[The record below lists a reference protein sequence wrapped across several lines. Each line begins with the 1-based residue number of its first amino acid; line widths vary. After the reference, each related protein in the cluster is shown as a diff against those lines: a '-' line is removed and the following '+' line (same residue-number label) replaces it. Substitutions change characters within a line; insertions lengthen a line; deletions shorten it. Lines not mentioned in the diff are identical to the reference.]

1 MTTTVKILNAKK
13 EVGNYTISKENKL
26 VIQAQD
32 KVNYQLI
39 DDSTGLAPQN
49 IITKREH
56 NNLIIMLEDGDTNP
70 DIIIEN
76 YYRDNEEATNL
87 IIGQHEDGNLYVY
100 VPESGLNSEAI
111 SILAEEVVAPQAL
124 GGNAL
129 QDPFWAFNPWWL
141 LGAAALIGGIAALSS
156 GGSNGGKDTTPPS
169 APEVVAQPDGSV
181 TITPAPEGDVAK
193 TTVTYTDED
202 GNKHTEIFTKDPE
215 TGKWIDNNP
224 GDSVSIDPKTGV
236 ITIPE
241 KGVKDGSDII
251 VTNTDDSGNVGPET
265 KTTAK
270 DITPPSAP

>member
-129 QDPFWAFNPWWL
+129 QDPFWTFNPWWL

-169 APEVVAQPDGSV
+169 APGSCCS
-181 TITPAPEGDVAK
+181 T
-193 TTVTYTDED
+193 
-202 GNKHTEIFTKDPE
+202 
-215 TGKWIDNNP
+215 
-224 GDSVSIDPKTGV
+224 
-236 ITIPE
+236 
-241 KGVKDGSDII
+241 
-251 VTNTDDSGNVGPET
+251 
-265 KTTAK
+265 
-270 DITPPSAP
+270 